1 MTITHLTY
9 TFLSL
14 LPISESLAVRGPR
27 LHQTPAQ
34 RQSVVYG
41 PDIVLT
47 VDVEEGGPRLDLSL
61 SKSSEVD
68 LQRVTLGTGE
78 CLELT
83 LDVRNT
89 GKRHVDDIW
98 IMHSSP
104 VWLDLKDQGKS
115 LLTLPGM
122 GLRLRFR
129 LAFFQT
135 FCQVRGHIVK

>member
-61 SKSSEVD
+61 SKSEVD
-68 LQRVTLGTGE
+68 LQRLTLGTGE

-83 LDVRNT
+83 LNVLNT
-89 GKRHVDDIW
+89 GKRNVDDIW

-104 VWLDLKDQGKS
+104 VWLDLKDHGKS
-115 LLTLPGM
+115 LLTLPEM
-122 GLRLRFR
+122 GLRLRLRF
-129 LAFFQT
+129 AFFQT
-135 FCQVRGHIVK
+135 FCQIGGHIIK